1 MFLLVFIGALNKA
14 FGEISFL
21 GCVSILPH
29 RVFSPEY
36 VLEWK
41 LMNLLSLMNR
51 TCVSKPDLVTFLE
64 QRKDSRNIR
73 RVETTP
79 IHPGMSE
86 WMEPMTGERS
96 KDQWGSRPLSC
107 GLGRSASVEMIL
119 EKSGFISVAVIDGY
133 HLPHSVSLIIHE
145 FISSDYFSHSQWELK
160 FSPWPVTTC
169 MSWLLFHFLGIL
181 GKLCSFLSNSMTLLL
196 KFISTSR
203 QKCLGG
209 VVDKLPKF

>member
-1 MFLLVFIGALNKA
+1 MFLLVFIGALNKV

-21 GCVSILPH
+21 GCVNILPH
-29 RVFSPEY
+29 LVFSPEY

-96 KDQWGSRPLSC
+96 KDQ
-107 GLGRSASVEMIL
+107 
-119 EKSGFISVAVIDGY
+119 
-133 HLPHSVSLIIHE
+133 
-145 FISSDYFSHSQWELK
+145 
-160 FSPWPVTTC
+160 
-169 MSWLLFHFLGIL
+169 
-181 GKLCSFLSNSMTLLL
+181 
-196 KFISTSR
+196 
-203 QKCLGG
+203 
-209 VVDKLPKF
+209 